1 VAILTKKRFPV
12 GEYNNLA
19 ARKVGPVEIIAE
31 INVKYL
37 VPFIEHLSDE
47 DANSRTNSLQPGK
60 DDVDQ
65 IASNFM
71 RMNGNDISMKTP
83 QRIVTRLQTRKTG
96 EDRPDGL
103 SDHLD
108 P

>member
-1 VAILTKKRFPV
+1 
-12 GEYNNLA
+12 
-19 ARKVGPVEIIAE
+19 
-31 INVKYL
+31 
-37 VPFIEHLSDE
+37 
-47 DANSRTNSLQPGK
+47 
-60 DDVDQ
+60 VDQ

-71 RMNGNDISMKTP
+71 RTNGNDISMKTP
-83 QRIVTRLQTRKTG
+83 QRIVTHLQTRKTG